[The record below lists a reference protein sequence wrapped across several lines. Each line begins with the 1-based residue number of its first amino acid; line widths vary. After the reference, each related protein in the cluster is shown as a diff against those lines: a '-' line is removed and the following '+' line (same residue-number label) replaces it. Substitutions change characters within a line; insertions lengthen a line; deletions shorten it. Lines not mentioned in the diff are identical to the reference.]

1 MQTLLSVFAAAV
13 CLGLPGLAVMVW
25 LARPGQPVWEF
36 VAEVAASSLALT
48 SLCALFFFVIGVA
61 PGGWGA
67 GVYLGLCVV
76 SVAAAWLRNG
86 MPRLERADRLP
97 LLLGTVAFAGLL
109 ALRFS
114 QSSGLALPN
123 WVDSVHHSLIVRKI
137 IEYGGLPLDL
147 TPYLN
152 VPLSYHYGFHISTAL
167 FAFLSGLPS
176 DQAVLWFGQVINAL
190 VSLSIYRLGRA
201 VGLDRRAAFLAALL
215 SGFVLYM
222 PGYYL
227 SWGRYTLL
235 SGLILLPIAM
245 AAVLDL
251 KRQPGDWKGR
261 ARLVFWTAGLCLT
274 HYLALLLFLFFL
286 ALFALEEAAAAW
298 RSRDPRKLPWETA
311 AACLLGALLAS
322 PWLVRMLVE
331 NAASIQI
338 GEPKLTLGPGD
349 FGGLLSLLR
358 PEYDLMLMEVA
369 AVCLLL
375 AFFKPMLRKLAFWG
389 VILLFFSMP
398 FAPKPGP
405 FRADLFIIV
414 LFVPA
419 SLFLGWGMVSGA
431 DTLAYVFLYKKLP
444 EAAPRLAWLSA
455 GLLALSAA
463 GLLILGVSQTR
474 QLINPST
481 RIADEADRAA
491 LVWVQA
497 NTPADARFYINSALW
512 MTNTYRGVDGGYWL
526 PSLTGRGALVP
537 PVFYTM
543 LPSAQMA
550 QVNDWAARSL
560 KLKSCSPDFWE
571 IVRQADLTY
580 VYVRQG
586 RGNLQPGDLDQCPR
600 LEPLYRQDGVVI
612 YKILTP

>member
-201 VGLDRRAAFLAALL
+201 VGLDRRAAFLAAL
-215 SGFVLYM
+215 
-222 PGYYL
+222 
-227 SWGRYTLL
+227 
-235 SGLILLPIAM
+235 
-245 AAVLDL
+245 VLDL
-251 KRQPGDWKGR
+251 PRAGRGSRRRSTRTSPRSTGRQVSVR
-261 ARLVFWTAGLCLT
+261 
-274 HYLALLLFLFFL
+274 
-286 ALFALEEAAAAW
+286 
-298 RSRDPRKLPWETA
+298 RKAPW
-311 AACLLGALLAS
+311 
-322 PWLVRMLVE
+322 
-331 NAASIQI
+331 
-338 GEPKLTLGPGD
+338 
-349 FGGLLSLLR
+349 
-358 PEYDLMLMEVA
+358 
-369 AVCLLL
+369 
-375 AFFKPMLRKLAFWG
+375 
-389 VILLFFSMP
+389 
-398 FAPKPGP
+398 
-405 FRADLFIIV
+405 
-414 LFVPA
+414 
-419 SLFLGWGMVSGA
+419 
-431 DTLAYVFLYKKLP
+431 
-444 EAAPRLAWLSA
+444 
-455 GLLALSAA
+455 
-463 GLLILGVSQTR
+463 
-474 QLINPST
+474 PST
-481 RIADEADRAA
+481 SMESKPAATNWRITDRHS
-491 LVWVQA
+491 
-497 NTPADARFYINSALW
+497 SAESSDPMPKVL
-512 MTNTYRGVDGGYWL
+512 
-526 PSLTGRGALVP
+526 
-537 PVFYTM
+537 
-543 LPSAQMA
+543 
-550 QVNDWAARSL
+550 
-560 KLKSCSPDFWE
+560 
-571 IVRQADLTY
+571 
-580 VYVRQG
+580 
-586 RGNLQPGDLDQCPR
+586 R
-600 LEPLYRQDGVVI
+600 L
-612 YKILTP
+612 